1 MSLRPGPTGPS
12 GPEDSLEEEQRRA
25 LRSALEVADLTLD
38 ELWMRYFALGGS
50 ADLLEVE
57 GHVQGLMPLPPAEVN
72 VLAHALNERLDELF
86 TQRRVPYRPPL
97 RRGRASGPFAALLRL
112 MEEAHAAPPDRLP
125 TLVTEAGTALGVQV
139 TVHVADH
146 EQCRLWPLLPEGATS
161 TGSVPIDGSLP
172 GRVFQTMRSLPSE
185 ADGLR
190 RLWLPVLDGDD
201 RVGVLEVRVDTPA
214 ELYDPGLREE
224 CRWLAEL
231 VGSLL
236 ASLGQYG
243 DGLERPRR
251 TRSRSPSAELLWQL
265 LPPLTA
271 GSGAFVLAGM
281 LEPAYEAGGDAFDY
295 SLSETTISLAAFDA
309 MGHGLPAAVLVAA
322 AVSAYRSARRD
333 GRDVH
338 DQARAIDGV
347 VAGTFPGSAF
357 VTGVLAELDVP
368 SGRLRY
374 VNAGHPAPHL
384 LRGGRA
390 VKSLAG
396 GRRMPFG
403 LGTGALTVAEE
414 ALQPGDWLAVHTDGV
429 TEARDATGAWFGEER
444 LVDLLTREVAGGQSP
459 PETVRRLM
467 HAVLD
472 HQEGLLQDDASVL
485 LARWAPEPR
494 AL

>member
-1 MSLRPGPTGPS
+1 MTARPGQAGFQ
-12 GPEDSLEEEQRRA
+12 DSPEEEQRRA

-38 ELWMRYFALGGS
+38 QLWTRYFALGGH

-57 GHVQGLMPLPPAEVN
+57 GHLQGLLSLPPGEVN
-72 VLAHALNERLDELF
+72 VLAHAVNERLDELF
-86 TQRRVPYRPPL
+86 TEHRVPYDPPV

-112 MEEAHAAPPDRLP
+112 AEAAHSAPPDRLP
-125 TLVTEAGTALGVQV
+125 ALVAEAGTAMGVEV

-146 EQCRLWPLLPEGATS
+146 EQRRLWPLLSSGGAAPDS
-161 TGSVPIDGSLP
+161 LPIDGSLP
-172 GRVFQTMRSLPSE
+172 GRAFQSVRPLPSE
-185 ADGLR
+185 ADGVR
-190 RLWLPVLDGDD
+190 RLWLPLVDGAD
-201 RVGVLEVRVDTPA
+201 RMGVLEVRVGTPV

-231 VGSLL
+231 VGTLL
-236 ASLGQYG
+236 AAMGQYG

-271 GSGAFVLAGM
+271 GSGTFVLAGM

-295 SLSETTISLAAFDA
+295 SLSESTVSLAAFDA
-309 MGHGLPAAVLVAA
+309 MGHGLPAALLAAA

-333 GRDVH
+333 GHGVH
-338 DQARAIDGV
+338 DQVRVIDEV
-347 VAGTFPGSAF
+347 VAATFPGSSF
-357 VTGVLAELDVP
+357 LTGVLAELDVP
-368 SGRLRY
+368 TGRLRY

-384 LRGGRA
+384 VRDGKV
-390 VKSLAG
+390 VKSLTG
-396 GRRMPFG
+396 GRRVPFG
-403 LGTGALTVAEE
+403 LGTGVPTVAEE
-414 ALQPGDWLAVHTDGV
+414 SLQPGDWLALHTDGV

-444 LVDLLTREVAGGQSP
+444 LVGLLTREVSGGQSP

-485 LARWAPEPR
+485 LAQWAPELRGP
-494 AL
+494 

>member
-1 MSLRPGPTGPS
+1 MSLHPGPS
-12 GPEDSLEEEQRRA
+12 GPEESLDEEQRRA

-50 ADLLEVE
+50 SDPIEVE
-57 GHVQGLMPLPPAEVN
+57 GHVQGLMSLPPAEVN
-72 VLAHALNERLDELF
+72 VLVHALNERLDELY
-86 TQRRVPYRPPL
+86 TQHRVPYHPPL
-97 RRGRASGPFAALLRL
+97 RRGRASGPFAALLQL
-112 MEEAHAAPPDRLP
+112 VDAAHAAPPDRLP
-125 TLVTEAGTALGVQV
+125 VLVAEAGGVLGVEAA
-139 TVHVADH
+139 VHVADH
-146 EQCRLWPLLPEGATS
+146 EQCRLWPLLPGGAAS
-161 TGSVPIDGSLP
+161 PSSVPIDGSLP
-172 GRVFQTMRSLPSE
+172 GRVFQTVRPLPSE
-185 ADGLR
+185 ADGVC
-190 RLWLPVLDGDD
+190 RLWLPLMDSED
-201 RVGVLEVRVDTPA
+201 RVGVLEVRVATPA

-231 VGSLL
+231 VGSLV
-236 ASLGQYG
+236 ASMGQYG
-243 DGLERPRR
+243 DALERPRR
-251 TRSRSPSAELLWQL
+251 TRSRAPSAELLWQL

-271 GSGAFVLAGM
+271 CSGAFVLAGM

-295 SLSETTISLAAFDA
+295 ALSETTVSLAVFDA

-333 GRDVH
+333 GRGVH
-338 DQARAIDGV
+338 DQARAIDEV

-357 VTGVLAELDVP
+357 VTGVLLELDVP

-384 LRGGRA
+384 LRGGKV
-390 VKSLAG
+390 VKSLAR
-396 GRRMPFG
+396 GRRLPFG
-403 LGTGALTVAEE
+403 LGTGVPTVAEE

-444 LVDLLTREVAGGQSP
+444 LLDLLTREVAGGQSP
-459 PETVRRLM
+459 PETARRLM

-494 AL
+494 GL